1 MGQGNSANS
10 NISDRD
16 RRKGQITT
24 NAQRL
29 LPESFQ
35 DLKEF
40 PPEIALSILS
50 NLNAT
55 DLCLASCVWQD
66 LAEDDLLWRG

>member
-1 MGQGNSANS
+1 MGQGNS
-10 NISDRD
+10 NIRD
-16 RRKGQITT
+16 RGKGHP
-24 NAQRL
+24 NNNQRML
-29 LPESFQ
+29 VESFN

-40 PPEIALSILS
+40 PPEVALSILS

-66 LAEDDLLWRG
+66 LAEDEVLWRR

>member
-1 MGQGNSANS
+1 MGQGSSNTNNGNAN
-10 NISDRD
+10 RD
-16 RRKGQITT
+16 RCKGPSNNSVQD
-24 NAQRL
+24 
-29 LPESFQ
+29 SFH

-66 LAEDDLLWRG
+66 LAEDEVLWRG

>member
-1 MGQGNSANS
+1 MGQGNSTNA
-10 NISDRD
+10 RD
-16 RRKGQITT
+16 RCFSKTHNNSSNSQQII
-24 NAQRL
+24 L
-29 LPESFQ
+29 EPFH

-55 DLCLASCVWQD
+55 DLCLASCVWQE
-66 LAEDDLLWRG
+66 LAEDEVLWRG